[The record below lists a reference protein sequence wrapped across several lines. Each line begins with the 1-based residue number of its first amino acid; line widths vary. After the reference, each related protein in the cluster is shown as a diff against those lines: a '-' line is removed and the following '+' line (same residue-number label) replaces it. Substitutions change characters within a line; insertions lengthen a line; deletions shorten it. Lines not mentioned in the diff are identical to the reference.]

1 MSTFEIFGVAIALGI
16 DCMGVAG
23 AIAFTHPSRKIVI
36 ASVLLFGIFQSLMA
50 WIGMKTGTLLFGLT
64 QSRIDLA
71 APSIL
76 IALGAVMIIK
86 GTRSGNPNICV
97 ATYVAVV
104 GASLTVSIDA
114 LGAGIALGMAG
125 KLSFPGIGIIGLMA
139 SVLSLIGFLA
149 GLGLRRIL
157 NVTESTAGIILILI
171 AIAMIITRS

>member
-1 MSTFEIFGVAIALGI
+1 MSTFEILGVAVALGI

-23 AIAFTHPSRKIVI
+23 AIAFTRPSRRIVI

-50 WIGMKTGTLLFGLT
+50 WIGMKTGVLLLGLT

-76 IALGAVMIIK
+76 IVLGVIMIIK
-86 GTRSGNPNICV
+86 GIRSENPNICV
-97 ATYVAVV
+97 ATYVAVL
-104 GASLTVSIDA
+104 GASVTVSIDS
-114 LGAGIALGMAG
+114 LGAGVALGMAG
-125 KLSFPGIGIIGLMA
+125 KLSFLGIGIIGLMA
-139 SVLSLIGFLA
+139 SLLSLIGFLA
-149 GLGLRRIL
+149 GFGLRRIL